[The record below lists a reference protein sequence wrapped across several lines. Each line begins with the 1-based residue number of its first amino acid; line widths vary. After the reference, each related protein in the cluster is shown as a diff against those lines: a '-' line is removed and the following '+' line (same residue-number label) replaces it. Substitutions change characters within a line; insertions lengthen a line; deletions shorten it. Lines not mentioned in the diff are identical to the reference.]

1 MFDFILFFFFKYIY
15 MIPKYNQSLIY
26 NLQSSLDRF
35 HLLEKLYNK
44 KINKL
49 FESKK
54 FRISDKK
61 MQLFINSI
69 SGDKH

>member
-1 MFDFILFFFFKYIY
+1 